1 MSTKIDMIATQT
13 QRFASKKLAAGDPL
27 KATPRECKT
36 LLALQ
41 RAVLAPPKQVAALLK
56 PPATETNIEPEVERD
71 QGNYET
77 RVMEAAAPRAKRPY
91 TRRNQTVAA

>member
-13 QRFASKKLAAGDPL
+13 QRFARKRLDVGDPL
-27 KATPRECKT
+27 KATQRECNT

-56 PPATETNIEPEVERD
+56 APATETNTEPKVEFD
-71 QGNYET
+71 QGSYET